1 MKVRIYRPRKTAMQS
16 GRGKSHQWVLEYPP
30 NVPRAREPLMGW
42 TSSRD
47 MLSQVR
53 LHFATQK
60 DAVAYAKRK
69 KLSYELSAPHAHR
82 HLPKSYDD
90 NFGPH
95 RKTLWTH

>member
-1 MKVRIYRPRKTAMQS
+1 MQS
-16 GRGKSHQWVLEYPP
+16 GQGKSHQWVLEYPP
-30 NVPRAREPLMGW
+30 NVPRTREPLMGW

-47 MLSQVR
+47 MFSQVR

-69 KLSYELSAPHAHR
+69 KLSYELAAPHPHR
-82 HLPKSYDD
+82 HLPKAYDD
-90 NFGPH
+90 NFKPP